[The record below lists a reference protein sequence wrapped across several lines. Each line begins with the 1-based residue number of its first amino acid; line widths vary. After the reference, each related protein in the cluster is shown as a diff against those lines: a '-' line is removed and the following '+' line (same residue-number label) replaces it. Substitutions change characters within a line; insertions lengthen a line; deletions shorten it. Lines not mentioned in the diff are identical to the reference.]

1 MYFIGVD
8 IGKNHHEA
16 TVLDDTGRSVGK
28 SIRFNNDEE
37 GFRQLWDALPGQPRQ
52 IAMESTNNFW
62 LNLYL
67 FLVSNEEKVLVINP
81 IQTEAFRRGQ
91 IRKTK
96 TDSRDSWV
104 IAELLRTNA
113 AHASYVPEQWV
124 QQVRDLARFR
134 FGLVDQVSDLKRQ
147 LIAVLDRVFPEFEK
161 LFSDPFIR
169 SAREL
174 LKTAPLP
181 EEILK
186 FDLSELSALLA
197 GASRGKFREAKASE
211 VKKAAGCSVG
221 ARFCQDTARLQIRC
235 LLEHIEFLEDQIADI
250 EAQLCELVQD
260 RDQYLCTIPGIGTA
274 TAAVLLGEIGD
285 INRFE
290 RVEQLAA
297 FAGIDPT
304 TAQSGEFSSTN
315 NHMSKRG
322 SPHLRRALWLAATPA
337 RRSDPVLQ
345 AFYEK
350 KIAEGKHPSTATGAI
365 CRKLLN
371 RIFVILK
378 EQRPYEKF
386 QSKTIDSI

>member
-1 MYFIGVD
+1 
-8 IGKNHHEA
+8 
-16 TVLDDTGRSVGK
+16 
-28 SIRFNNDEE
+28 
-37 GFRQLWDALPGQPRQ
+37 
-52 IAMESTNNFW
+52 
-62 LNLYL
+62 
-67 FLVSNEEKVLVINP
+67 
-81 IQTEAFRRGQ
+81 
-91 IRKTK
+91 
-96 TDSRDSWV
+96 V

-124 QQVRDLARFR
+124 QQVRELARFR

-147 LIAVLDRVFPEFEK
+147 LISVLDRVFPEFEK

-174 LKTAPLP
+174 LRTAPLP

-197 GASRGKFREAKASE
+197 GASRGKFKDAKASE

-221 ARFCQDTARLQIRC
+221 ARFCQDAARLKIRC
-235 LLEHIEFLEDQIADI
+235 LLEHIEFIEDQIADI
-250 EAQLCELVQD
+250 EAQLGELVQD
-260 RDQYLCTIPGIGTA
+260 RDQYLCTIPGISTT

-290 RVEQLAA
+290 KIEQLAA

-304 TAQSGEFSSTN
+304 TVQSGEFSSTK

-337 RRSDPVLQ
+337 RRSDPGLQ

-350 KIAEGKHPSTATGAI
+350 KIAEGKHPSTVTGAI

-386 QSKTIDSI
+386 

>member
-28 SIRFNNDEE
+28 SVRFNNDEE
-37 GFRQLWDALPGQPRQ
+37 GFRHLWDALPGQPRQ
-52 IAMESTNNFW
+52 LAMESTSHYW

-113 AHASYVPEQWV
+113 VHASYVPEQWV
-124 QQVRDLARFR
+124 QQVRELARFR

-161 LFSDPFIR
+161 IFSDPFIR

-174 LKTAPLP
+174 LKAAPLP

-186 FDLSELSALLA
+186 FDLSELSALLT
-197 GASRGKFREAKASE
+197 GASRGKFKEAKASE

-250 EAQLCELVQD
+250 ETQLGELVQD
-260 RDQYLCTIPGIGTA
+260 RDQYLCTIPGISTT

-290 RVEQLAA
+290 RIEQLAA

-304 TAQSGEFSSTN
+304 TVQSGEFSSTK

-337 RRSDPVLQ
+337 RRSDPGLQ

-386 QSKTIDSI
+386 LSKTIDSI

>member
-1 MYFIGVD
+1 MYFVGVD

-16 TVLDDTGRSVGK
+16 TVLDDNGRSVGK

-37 GFRQLWDALPGQPRQ
+37 GFRQLWDALPAQPRQ
-52 IAMESTNNFW
+52 LAMEDTGHYW
-62 LNLYL
+62 LNLYI

-113 AHASYVPEQWV
+113 AHASYVPDQWV
-124 QQVRDLARFR
+124 QQVRELARFR

-174 LKTAPLP
+174 LKAAPLP

-197 GASRGKFREAKASE
+197 GASRGKFKDAKASE

-235 LLEHIEFLEDQIADI
+235 LLEHIEFLEEQIANI
-250 EAQLCELVQD
+250 EAQLGELVQD
-260 RDQYLCTIPGIGTA
+260 RDQYLCTIPGISTT

-290 RVEQLAA
+290 RIEQLAA

-304 TAQSGEFSSTN
+304 TIQSGEFSSTK

-322 SPHLRRALWLAATPA
+322 SPHLRRALWMAATPA
-337 RRSDPVLQ
+337 RRSDPGLQ

-386 QSKTIDSI
+386 

>member
-1 MYFIGVD
+1 
-8 IGKNHHEA
+8 
-16 TVLDDTGRSVGK
+16 
-28 SIRFNNDEE
+28 
-37 GFRQLWDALPGQPRQ
+37 
-52 IAMESTNNFW
+52 
-62 LNLYL
+62 
-67 FLVSNEEKVLVINP
+67 
-81 IQTEAFRRGQ
+81 
-91 IRKTK
+91 
-96 TDSRDSWV
+96 
-104 IAELLRTNA
+104 
-113 AHASYVPEQWV
+113 
-124 QQVRDLARFR
+124 
-134 FGLVDQVSDLKRQ
+134 
-147 LIAVLDRVFPEFEK
+147 
-161 LFSDPFIR
+161 
-169 SAREL
+169 
-174 LKTAPLP
+174 
-181 EEILK
+181 
-186 FDLSELSALLA
+186 
-197 GASRGKFREAKASE
+197 

-250 EAQLCELVQD
+250 EAQLGELVQD
-260 RDQYLCTIPGIGTA
+260 RAQYLCTIPGISTT

-304 TAQSGEFSSTN
+304 TVQSGEFSSTN

-337 RRSDPVLQ
+337 RRSDPGLQ

-386 QSKTIDSI
+386 

>member
-8 IGKNHHEA
+8 IGKNKHEA

-37 GFRQLWDALPGQPRQ
+37 GFRQLWDALPAQPRQ
-52 IAMESTNNFW
+52 LAMEDTGHYW
-62 LNLYL
+62 LNLYI

-91 IRKTK
+91 IRRTK

-124 QQVRDLARFR
+124 QQVRELARFR
-134 FGLVDQVSDLKRQ
+134 FGLVDQVGDLKRQ

-197 GASRGKFREAKASE
+197 GASRGKFKDAKASE

-221 ARFCQDTARLQIRC
+221 ARFCQDTARLKIRC
-235 LLEHIEFLEDQIADI
+235 LLEHIEFIEDQIADI
-250 EAQLCELVQD
+250 EAQLGELVQD
-260 RDQYLCTIPGIGTA
+260 RDQYLCTIPGISTT

-290 RVEQLAA
+290 RIEQLAA

-304 TAQSGEFSSTN
+304 TAQSGEFSSTK

-337 RRSDPVLQ
+337 RRSDPGLQ

-386 QSKTIDSI
+386 N

>member
-1 MYFIGVD
+1 MFFVGVD

-28 SIRFNNDEE
+28 SIRFSNDEE
-37 GFRQLWDALPGQPRQ
+37 GFRQLWEALPAQPRQ
-52 IAMESTNNFW
+52 FAMESTGHYW
-62 LNLYL
+62 LNLYT
-67 FLVSNEEKVLVINP
+67 FLVSNEERVLVINP

-96 TDSRDSWV
+96 TDRRDSWV

-113 AHASYVPEQWV
+113 VHASYVPEQWV

-134 FGLVDQVSDLKRQ
+134 FGLVDQVGDLKRQ

-174 LKTAPLP
+174 LRTAPLP
-181 EEILK
+181 EEIVK

-197 GASRGKFREAKASE
+197 RASRGKFKDAKASE

-221 ARFCQDTARLQIRC
+221 SRFSQDAARLQIKC

-250 EAQLCELVQD
+250 EAQLAELVQD
-260 RDQYLCTIPGIGTA
+260 RDQYLCTIPGISTT

-290 RVEQLAA
+290 RIEQLAA
-297 FAGIDPT
+297 FTGIDPT
-304 TAQSGEFSSTN
+304 TVQSGEYNSTKN
-315 NHMSKRG
+315 RMSKRG
-322 SPHLRRALWLAATPA
+322 SPYLRRALWLAATPA
-337 RRSDPVLQ
+337 RRSDPDLQ

-350 KIAEGKHPSTATGAI
+350 KISEGKHPSTATGAI

-378 EQRPYEKF
+378 EQRPYEK
-386 QSKTIDSI
+386 I